1 MYFSALKYPSP
12 ASSIVFQSA
21 GMTNGKIVK
30 NKVVEEESEWE
41 DLETSHE
48 EEDFMETDD
57 DQDSI
62 EKEEGNNVKEDGR
75 MQMTRNAELGTGHA
89 HSENEIAESGLANSL
104 SFSLDKTAG
113 ENDAYD
119 FNTDYV

>member
-62 EKEEGNNVKEDGR
+62 EKEGNNVKEV
-75 MQMTRNAELGTGHA
+75 NLGFICFLPA
-89 HSENEIAESGLANSL
+89 WPWC
-104 SFSLDKTAG
+104 
-113 ENDAYD
+113 
-119 FNTDYV
+119 

>member
-62 EKEEGNNVKEDGR
+62 EKEGNHVKEV
-75 MQMTRNAELGTGHA
+75 NLGFICFLPA
-89 HSENEIAESGLANSL
+89 WP
-104 SFSLDKTAG
+104 
-113 ENDAYD
+113 
-119 FNTDYV
+119 

>member
-62 EKEEGNNVKEDGR
+62 EKEEGNNVKEV
-75 MQMTRNAELGTGHA
+75 NLGFICFLPA
-89 HSENEIAESGLANSL
+89 WP
-104 SFSLDKTAG
+104 
-113 ENDAYD
+113 
-119 FNTDYV
+119 